1 MSSSVLL
8 PDSLE
13 DIDVHR
19 HQELRGNTIATLTQN
34 VLLHPTLHTTHSL
47 SHLSVQSFHSTLTE
61 EERDLLHE
69 AMTDL
74 CSLSQ
79 SIEDVSTESD
89 MAIAPLGPS
98 NPLRNSRLYELL
110 NITKVFDAVQAN
122 HMSNAVCLRSIHTSS
137 TALQEGHSSGNV
149 FCNNHSNHEHWK
161 DQDIG
166 GSLDKSRDIAYK
178 GIQMRNIMSAFEFVQ
193 YAIDEANKEDFLRSH
208 NSLYV
213 FFIIIGPST
222 HVELL
227 EYQNI
232 YGSLQKILDD
242 PLRHRIEF
250 DINPH
255 WLPYKKRTELETPRT
270 FWVSLL
276 HKLDA
281 TAQKVVN
288 KITPVK
294 PAVKFFDNFQGKQ
307 KLDLKKTEHHCRVD
321 YGPPEGG
328 AMKLN
333 CWSSNPVLRTVEPHN
348 AMHIGA
354 DNHIERI
361 ESSLDTTPQQSVSS
375 SDRIG
380 ANWIE

>member
-1 MSSSVLL
+1 
-8 PDSLE
+8 
-13 DIDVHR
+13 
-19 HQELRGNTIATLTQN
+19 
-34 VLLHPTLHTTHSL
+34 
-47 SHLSVQSFHSTLTE
+47 
-61 EERDLLHE
+61 
-69 AMTDL
+69 
-74 CSLSQ
+74 
-79 SIEDVSTESD
+79 

-110 NITKVFDAVQAN
+110 NITEVFDAIRAD
-122 HMSNAVCLRSIHTSS
+122 HMSNAVCLRSVHTSS
-137 TALQEGHSSGNV
+137 TAPQEDHSSGNV
-149 FCNNHSNHEHWK
+149 FCNNHSDHEHRK

-166 GSLDKSRDIAYK
+166 GCLDESCDIAYK
-178 GIQMRNIMSAFEFVQ
+178 GIQMRNIVSASEFER

-208 NSLYV
+208 NSLVRKLQAHLVYSQTR
-213 FFIIIGPST
+213 ISK
-222 HVELL
+222 HLWQL
-227 EYQNI
+227 QNV
-232 YGSLQKILDD
+232 LDD
-242 PLRHRIEF
+242 PLRHRIES

-288 KITPVK
+288 KINPVK

-307 KLDLKKTEHHCRVD
+307 KLDLKKAEHESAYHCRVD

-333 CWSSNPVLRTVEPHN
+333 RWSSNPVLRTVEPHN

-354 DNHIERI
+354 DDRIERI
-361 ESSLDTTPQQSVSS
+361 DSSPDTTPQQSVFS